1 MGLFINDGPVSW
13 GFPLRKTLA
22 QQCVKVLSNL
32 WATCAVATAN
42 NILAC
47 TILSKLHK
55 LVCFKSLVDLLKNN

>member
-1 MGLFINDGPVSW
+1 MDLFINDGPVCRV
-13 GFPLRKTLA
+13 FPLHKMLA
-22 QQCVKVLSNL
+22 QQRVKVLSNL

-55 LVCFKSLVDLLKNN
+55 LVCFKSPVDLLKNY